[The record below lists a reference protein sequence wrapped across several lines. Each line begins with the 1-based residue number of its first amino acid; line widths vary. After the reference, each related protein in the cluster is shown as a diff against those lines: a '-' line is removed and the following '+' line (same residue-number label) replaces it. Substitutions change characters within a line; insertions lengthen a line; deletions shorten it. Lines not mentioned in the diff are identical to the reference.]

1 MVWPGPRPLPRPKL
15 SNYHIGT
22 HFKLFLNSLMKR
34 LQLGGAR
41 IGDDGKA
48 AVLLK
53 YYLHVLLKCD
63 DGMCSVTTERG
74 LQNFLC
80 IMQQNV
86 SPYIHLLMLCAYMLC
101 IFAFSL
107 DNAKMQKS

>member
-1 MVWPGPRPLPRPKL
+1 
-15 SNYHIGT
+15 
-22 HFKLFLNSLMKR
+22 MKR

-63 DGMCSVTTERG
+63 VISDNQARGERG

>member
-1 MVWPGPRPLPRPKL
+1 
-15 SNYHIGT
+15 
-22 HFKLFLNSLMKR
+22 MKR

-41 IGDDGKA
+41 IGDDRKA

-53 YYLHVLLKCD
+53 YYLHVLLECD
-63 DGMCSVTTERG
+63 DVMRSVMTKRG

-86 SPYIHLLMLCAYMLC
+86 SQYIHLLMLCAYMLC